1 MRRIGLITRWNR
13 GKFFDYLRHCSL
25 YNFSWNREGIQ
36 NVSKIIWEFRVVHLA
51 ASGIFAVLVV
61 LILMLPK
68 IIRAIVS
75 GYVDVKRVNN
85 ETKEKTPTSENEDV

>member
-1 MRRIGLITRWNR
+1 M
-13 GKFFDYLRHCSL
+13 
-25 YNFSWNREGIQ
+25 
-36 NVSKIIWEFRVVHLA
+36 VHLA

-75 GYVDVKRVNN
+75 GYVDVKRVNS
-85 ETKEKTPTSENEDV
+85 ETKEKNIHVRKRRCLVTRSSWNLSALLVSDH

>member
-1 MRRIGLITRWNR
+1 M
-13 GKFFDYLRHCSL
+13 
-25 YNFSWNREGIQ
+25 
-36 NVSKIIWEFRVVHLA
+36 VHLA
-51 ASGIFAVLVV
+51 ASGIFAVFVV

>member
-1 MRRIGLITRWNR
+1 
-13 GKFFDYLRHCSL
+13 
-25 YNFSWNREGIQ
+25 
-36 NVSKIIWEFRVVHLA
+36 VVHLA

-75 GYVDVKRVNN
+75 GYVDVKRVNS
-85 ETKEKTPTSENEDV
+85 ETKEKTSTSEHEDA